1 MTITGRTLGEELDTY
16 PPPFKQLIVRPL
28 SDPIAANAS
37 LVVLRGNLAP
47 DGAVLKQSAMSAHL
61 KSHRGRAVVFADADD
76 MLARIDDPNL
86 DVDPSSMYVLITM

>member
-1 MTITGRTLGEELDTY
+1 M
-16 PPPFKQLIVRPL
+16 QSIVRPF
-28 SDPIAANAS
+28 SDPIVPGAS

-61 KSHRGRAVVFADADD
+61 KKHRGRAVVFKDADD

-86 DVDPSSMYVLITM
+86 DVDAESV